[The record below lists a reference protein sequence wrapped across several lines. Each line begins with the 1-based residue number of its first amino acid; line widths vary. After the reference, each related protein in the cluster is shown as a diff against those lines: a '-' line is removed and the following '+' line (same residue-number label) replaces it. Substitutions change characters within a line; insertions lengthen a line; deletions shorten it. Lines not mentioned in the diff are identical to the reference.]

1 MGLCLLAFFI
11 FPDEID
17 ENFTG
22 FFVGINLW
30 FNGQQLLQ
38 DENSFPGPS
47 WRHTFVTSTK
57 QKPKA
62 MKATN
67 NITRNILKSLILIV
81 SMFFIQISTV
91 SAEGF
96 NSPSSATLTLNT
108 MITSLA
114 PNVPSISDF
123 NDAELNATDFIELAP
138 VAPAEADFSETPET
152 STTIADLAPV
162 SPAEAD
168 FND

>member
-1 MGLCLLAFFI
+1 
-11 FPDEID
+11 
-17 ENFTG
+17 
-22 FFVGINLW
+22 
-30 FNGQQLLQ
+30 
-38 DENSFPGPS
+38 
-47 WRHTFVTSTK
+47 
-57 QKPKA
+57 

-67 NITRNILKSLILIV
+67 NITSNILKSLILIV